1 MVIDIIRAVTTGYAK
16 VRGALGPTPCF
27 DVTEGPPTSHICLLE
42 NGVL

>member
-1 MVIDIIRAVTTGYAK
+1 MVLYSGRAVTTGYAK
-16 VRGALGPTPCF
+16 VRGALGPPYF